1 MGARRLTL
9 NPNYYNMTGTTHR
22 HISDHLSE
30 LVENV
35 ITDLEQ
41 SKCLAVCASLRPA
54 PCRSCACARQSKGQ
68 RARKRER
75 EAQTRDDTR
84 RERGTEQMRGKEG
97 ARVCERERLRVLKRG
112 RSDTGERWAGGGRR
126 QRCAVAESGHDF
138 GLLLHPL
145 HHY

>member
-68 RARKRER
+68 RALDRER
-75 EAQTRDDTR
+75 RRHVTIRDENEGQSKCEGR
-84 RERGTEQMRGKEG
+84 RER
-97 ARVCERERLRVLKRG
+97 ACVRER
-112 RSDTGERWAGGGRR
+112 D
-126 QRCAVAESGHDF
+126 CAC
-138 GLLLHPL
+138 
-145 HHY
+145 